1 MESLQTFIEIRF
13 PTEPR
18 KCARFFLMKH
28 VLRVCFDPAGLV
40 ALESCIDDRCRAYDG
55 VKAAQRCLAIA
66 ERELPRG
73 FKLSL
78 EGASVHIEAVRHYD
92 GRYSVLSVE
101 QVLELLN
108 AVRDSVAAGLVCDNP
123 GLSVKAVLSAMQ
135 DQDAEVA
142 NELQSAIVIEAAA
155 FAASQTVTIREKA
168 VLHAREGVSPLIAFD
183 GTVDEFRK
191 MLKRVS
197 RNDQLLKEEVF
208 SFRTEV
214 LKACCRVVKNDPIR
228 QHDALCHRTELLVA
242 ARAIVA
248 ACDDNPL
255 LADLFSRPFCEVR
268 SFAERAGLVEFRNA
282 PSVTFYEFGKMLK
295 NPGAVVEA
303 YIRHIG
309 QADPDGAERLVR
321 LARGFF
327 LKNLPWHYCSRL
339 T

>member
-1 MESLQTFIEIRF
+1 MRECVRQKCLPPARF
-13 PTEPR
+13 PT
-18 KCARFFLMKH
+18 
-28 VLRVCFDPAGLV
+28 DAGVHSGLLPIAVIRGRNDGILV
-40 ALESCIDDRCRAYDG
+40 QTG
-55 VKAAQRCLAIA
+55 
-66 ERELPRG
+66 
-73 FKLSL
+73 
-78 EGASVHIEAVRHYD
+78 GASPD
-92 GRYSVLSVE
+92 LG
-101 QVLELLN
+101 
-108 AVRDSVAAGLVCDNP
+108 G
-123 GLSVKAVLSAMQ
+123 
-135 DQDAEVA
+135 EV
-142 NELQSAIVIEAAA
+142 Q
-155 FAASQTVTIREKA
+155 
-168 VLHAREGVSPLIAFD
+168 
-183 GTVDEFRK
+183 EFRK

-214 LKACCRVVKNDPIR
+214 LKACRRVVKNDPIR

-327 LKNLPWHYCSRL
+327 LKNLPWHYCSWL